1 MGGQRRRCAD
11 SRQGPAQPPAR
22 RTCSRRR
29 ATSATRDA
37 RTHQHRY
44 HPAVR
49 RSGRRVTGGR
59 SRFAVASSVD
69 PTTSVGVRRGRVR
82 PLSSCLLGRASRPPQ
97 CVLGLPF
104 ELLAGAANLG
114 PGPSRVGPCVL
125 PDRSPRTRSDG
136 DQGSRIHFRERV
148 HTSTR
153 PLLSRERKPPVSVD
167 GLGPRARCGSWQP
180 RRVWRLQRRGDRR
193 GGHRLRVC
201 WQARWRV
208 GWRVR
213 DRRPC

>member
-1 MGGQRRRCAD
+1 VGGQRRRCAD

-136 DQGSRIHFRERV
+136 DHRIADPLQRTGPHLNAAAPQSRAEAARQRRW
-148 HTSTR
+148 T
-153 PLLSRERKPPVSVD
+153 
-167 GLGPRARCGSWQP
+167 GAPRALRKLAATSRVAASAP
-180 RRVWRLQRRGDRR
+180 RG
-193 GGHRLRVC
+193 
-201 WQARWRV
+201 
-208 GWRVR
+208 
-213 DRRPC
+213 